1 MVDRVPAYA
10 QFNKL
15 NKKFITVLGTV
26 EDPSMLNHDMFLYKD
41 IEIDLYN
48 ESVVGDYDNFSIV
61 TNADQ
66 PLEITEDSINELAR
80 EKIIKRYPIE
90 KQLSIIGDLLVK
102 LADSAALDAT
112 DAKEMTAYIGE
123 IKRTN
128 AIRKQFYIDNPD
140 YVYWS
145 SEKLEAELSA
155 LHEGGINEG

>member
-61 TNADQ
+61 ANADQ

-80 EKIIKRYPIE
+80 EKIVKRYPIE
-90 KQLSIIGDLLVK
+90 KQLSIIGDLLVR
-102 LADSAALDAT
+102 LADNAAIDAT
-112 DAKEMTAYIGE
+112 DAKEMTAYISE

-145 SEKLEAELSA
+145 TEELDSKLAEMF
-155 LHEGGINEG
+155 EGGIDEG

>member
-1 MVDRVPAYA
+1 MNRVPAYA

-15 NKKFITVLGTV
+15 NKKFITVLGVV

-61 TNADQ
+61 DNSVQ

-80 EKIIKRYPIE
+80 ERIVKKYPLE
-90 KQLSIIGDLLVK
+90 KQLSVIGELLER
-102 LADSAALDAT
+102 LADNAAIDAT
-112 DAKEMTAYIGE
+112 DIKEMNAYIGE
-123 IKRTN
+123 IKRAN
-128 AIRKQFYIDNPD
+128 AIRKQFYADNPD

-145 SEKLEAELSA
+145 TEELDAKLAEMF
-155 LHEGGINEG
+155 EGGIDE